1 MKFTFSLMHPHRLGY
16 TLLRTYSEGNIDK
29 KRVYHS
35 DQSARAKNLQ
45 TRLHR
50 SPVLIVTDNVITKV
64 YTNRERQTLYLQ
76 KDATLLWQWGI
87 RHEMKLT

>member
-64 YTNRERQTLYLQ
+64 YTNRETDLVPPKRCNTSMAMGD
-76 KDATLLWQWGI
+76 KT
-87 RHEMKLT
+87 